1 MRGLPQLT
9 NAAASK
15 LAAYKQLLQH
25 LLHTKIVFIISYIQA
40 TVIAFISSS
49 SLSLSVHPM
58 RSFLKECL
66 RTGHACS
73 ELL

>member
-49 SLSLSVHPM
+49 SLVCAPYAQLSQGVLAHRP
-58 RSFLKECL
+58 CL
-66 RTGHACS
+66 Q
-73 ELL
+73 